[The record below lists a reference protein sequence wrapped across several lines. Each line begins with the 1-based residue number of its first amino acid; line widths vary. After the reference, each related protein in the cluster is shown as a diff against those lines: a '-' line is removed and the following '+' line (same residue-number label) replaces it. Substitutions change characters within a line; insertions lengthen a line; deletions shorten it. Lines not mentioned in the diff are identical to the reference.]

1 MKTKFLIIYLC
12 VVSFS
17 VSAQKYDYIWHTGYS
32 FYPTWGF
39 QINFNDNKFKMDTFR
54 RAYSFLHTCASMSD
68 STGKLLFSTNGCR
81 IFNQKYKVMQNGD
94 SLNLE
99 TGYNSSCFNT
109 SSEIFIGGGE
119 VIPQAALAL
128 PVPQSKDSLFAI
140 FRTQSKD
147 IGKNE
152 VQFNA
157 YNLYY
162 CLINMNKNN
171 GLGRVEIKNQVI
183 VSDTLDGGNVNAVK
197 HRNGRDWWI
206 ITRKY
211 LSNSF
216 FTFKLSPKGVDTFFI
231 QSIGDSTKLYGQDS
245 GQSSFS
251 PNGKL
256 YAYHNK
262 YDDLMLYD
270 FDRNTG
276 KLKNYRRKIIPL
288 RSRNGLIVSGSSF
301 SPNSQFLYLFV
312 THEIFQ
318 VNLEETDSLKF
329 VEKIADF
336 DNVAA
341 PYAFPTNAQ
350 LAPDCKIYFT
360 SNNGLKYFGY
370 VRYPD
375 KKGVACQVVQG
386 GVKTPYNCAIVAGM
400 PNNPN
405 YRLGV
410 TPTYPCDSTIEFKVA
425 TSEVQLPPAQYILY
439 PNPTNTTLN
448 IDYEPTSGETKA
460 DVTITDLLGK
470 IVLFQKLDLYTTPLS
485 MDIQNLPSGM
495 YHCIFKVK
503 DKLPTA
509 QRFVIIR

>member
-1 MKTKFLIIYLC
+1 MKTKFLLLYFFTIPIFT
-12 VVSFS
+12 FS
-17 VSAQKYDYIWHTGYS
+17 QKYDYIWQTGYS
-32 FYPTWGF
+32 SFPNWGF

-54 RAYSFLHTCASMSD
+54 RAYSFLETCVSMSD
-68 STGKLLFSTNGCR
+68 STGKFLFSTNGCR
-81 IFNQKYKVMQNGD
+81 IFNQKYEVMQNGD

-99 TGYNSSCFNT
+99 PELYNSCAITGGGAFV
-109 SSEIFIGGGE
+109 GGGE
-119 VIPQAALAL
+119 IIPKGSLAL
-128 PVPQSKDSLFAI
+128 PIPQSKDSLFAI
-140 FRTQSKD
+140 FRTQLKD

-152 VQFNA
+152 IRFNA

-171 GLGRVEIKNQVI
+171 GLGKVEIKNQVI

-197 HRNGRDWWI
+197 HSNGRDWWI

-216 FTFKLSPKGVDTFFI
+216 FTFKLSPKGIDTFFN
-231 QSIGDSTKLYGQDS
+231 QSIGDSTKLYSQGGGQP
-245 GQSSFS
+245 SFS

-288 RSRNGLIVSGSSF
+288 RSRDGLVLSGSSF

-318 VNLEETDSLKF
+318 VNLEETDTLRV
-329 VEKIADF
+329 VEKVADF

-350 LAPDCKIYFT
+350 LGPDCKIYLRRD
-360 SNNGLKYFGY
+360 SS
-370 VRYPD
+370 
-375 KKGVACQVVQG
+375 GVSLAL
-386 GVKTPYNCAIVAGM
+386 
-400 PNNPN
+400 
-405 YRLGV
+405 RL
-410 TPTYPCDSTIEFKVA
+410 
-425 TSEVQLPPAQYILY
+425 
-439 PNPTNTTLN
+439 
-448 IDYEPTSGETKA
+448 
-460 DVTITDLLGK
+460 
-470 IVLFQKLDLYTTPLS
+470 
-485 MDIQNLPSGM
+485 
-495 YHCIFKVK
+495 
-503 DKLPTA
+503 
-509 QRFVIIR
+509 